1 MQQNNCI
8 LEVERE
14 YLECTV
20 VVCAIWE
27 LRVESVRVN
36 TFHLQQAHRVGQ
48 ARQGRGNRKIKIIVS
63 PVREK
68 KKKGSKKRLTKQ

>member
-8 LEVERE
+8 SEVGRE

-20 VVCAIWE
+20 AVCAIWE

-36 TFHLQQAHRVGQ
+36 TFHQQQARREGQ

-63 PVREK
+63 PAC
-68 KKKGSKKRLTKQ
+68 GKKRK

>member
-1 MQQNNCI
+1 M
-8 LEVERE
+8 
-14 YLECTV
+14 ECTV

-36 TFHLQQAHRVGQ
+36 NFHLQQAHRAGQ

-63 PVREK
+63 PVRG
-68 KKKGSKKRLTKQ
+68 KKGKGSEKHLTKQ